1 MNRENSIKTEVL
13 TVRCTSV
20 VKNRYVEEA
29 KQLDMTLSNYL
40 LYLIT
45 SQPEKVL
52 EVEQLKEEV
61 EDLTEDIDAKNLIIE
76 ELKVE
81 LENKNSSTS
90 NQSTGVKI
98 GFFDTGD
105 SV

>member
-98 GFFDTGD
+98 GCFDTGD

>member
-1 MNRENSIKTEVL
+1 MNRENLIKSEVL
-13 TVRCTSV
+13 TVRCSTV
-20 VKNRYVEEA
+20 VKNKYVEEA

-40 LYLIT
+40 LYQIT
-45 SQPEKVL
+45 SQPEKAL
-52 EVEQLKEEV
+52 EVEQLKEV
-61 EDLTEDIDAKNLIIE
+61 VNDLKKDIEAKDLLIE

-81 LENKNSSTS
+81 LENKNISSC
-90 NQSTGVKI
+90 NQSSGVKI

>member
-1 MNRENSIKTEVL
+1 MNRENLIKTEVL

-29 KQLDMTLSNYL
+29 KQLDLTLSNYL

-45 SQPEKVL
+45 SQHEKVL

-81 LENKNSSTS
+81 LENKNLSSS

-98 GFFDTGD
+98 GCF
-105 SV
+105 

>member
-1 MNRENSIKTEVL
+1 MNRENLIKTEVL

-45 SQPEKVL
+45 SQSEKAL
-52 EVEQLKEEV
+52 EVEQLKEV
-61 EDLTEDIDAKNLIIE
+61 VNDLKKDIEAKDLLIE
-76 ELKVE
+76 ELKVK
-81 LENKNSSTS
+81 LEKKNTSSPIQS
-90 NQSTGVKI
+90 NGVKI

>member
-1 MNRENSIKTEVL
+1 MNRENLIKTQVL
-13 TVRCTSV
+13 TVRCTSI

-45 SQPEKVL
+45 SQSEKAL
-52 EVEQLKEEV
+52 EVEQLKEV
-61 EDLTEDIDAKNLIIE
+61 VNDLKKDIEGKDLLIE

-81 LENKNSSTS
+81 LENKNNFSSSQS
-90 NQSTGVKI
+90 NGVKI
-98 GFFDTGD
+98 GCF
-105 SV
+105 

>member
-1 MNRENSIKTEVL
+1 MNRENLIKSEVL
-13 TVRCTSV
+13 TVRCSTV
-20 VKNRYVEEA
+20 VKNKYVEEA

-40 LYLIT
+40 LYQIT
-45 SQPEKVL
+45 SQSEKAL
-52 EVEQLKEEV
+52 EVEQLKEV
-61 EDLTEDIDAKNLIIE
+61 VNDLKKDIEAKDLLIE

-81 LENKNSSTS
+81 LENKNISSSSQS
-90 NQSTGVKI
+90 NGVKI